1 MHYHVTGDRGARLAL
16 DAIEQSDPQPGPHR
30 LTHLYLVDK
39 ADYGRFKQLG
49 VVADFQLAPSSI
61 DAEYVHFIRDFIGQ
75 RAEQLMP
82 ARALA
87 ASGAEVVMSSDFDAD
102 ELSPLIKIQAAVM
115 RKDNG
120 AADVATAIEWMTINP
135 ARLLRQDKITG
146 SLEVGKLADLVVI
159 DRDILSIPAREIAK
173 AKVMA
178 TLLQGRPVYDPERLF
193 KE

>member
-1 MHYHVTGDRGARLAL
+1 
-16 DAIEQSDPQPGPHR
+16 
-30 LTHLYLVDK
+30 
-39 ADYGRFKQLG
+39 
-49 VVADFQLAPSSI
+49 
-61 DAEYVHFIRDFIGQ
+61 
-75 RAEQLMP
+75 MP

-135 ARLLRQDKITG
+135 ARLLRQDKTTG

-159 DRDILSIPAREIAK
+159 DRDILSIPIREIAK